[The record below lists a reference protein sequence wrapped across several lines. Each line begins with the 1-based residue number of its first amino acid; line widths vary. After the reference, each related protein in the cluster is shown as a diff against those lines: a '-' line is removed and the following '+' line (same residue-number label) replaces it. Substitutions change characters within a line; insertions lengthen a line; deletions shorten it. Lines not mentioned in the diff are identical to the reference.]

1 MEASIKKVLKQKKF
15 VVTDLLIKLA
25 SANDL
30 SLNEFLVLM
39 YLDNNYSD
47 NFDLELMSTTL
58 GLETSIVMNA
68 FNSLM
73 VKKLVTLE
81 TSKDLDGRSIETVNL
96 NGIYENISENTIK
109 EIKEEE
115 KVNIFQV
122 FEREF
127 GKTISSYQVEIIN
140 GWLMAGFSE
149 EIVILALKEAVL
161 SGAANIR
168 YIDAILREWHK
179 NNIKTKEDVERHLK
193 ERRNGKASNTELFDC
208 NWLDEDE

>member
-15 VVTDLLIKLA
+15 VVTDLLIKL
-25 SANDL
+25 SCEYDL

-39 YLDNNYSD
+39 YLDNSYSD
-47 NFDLELMSTTL
+47 NFDLELMSSTL
-58 GLETSIVMNA
+58 SLAPSVVMSA

-81 TSKDLDGRSIETVNL
+81 TSKDLDGRRIETVNL
-96 NGIYENISENTIK
+96 GRIYENIEENTMK
-109 EIKEEE
+109 EVKEEE
-115 KVNIFQV
+115 KENIFQI

-149 EIVILALKEAVL
+149 EIVIAALKEAVI
-161 SGAANIR
+161 SGAPNIR
-168 YIDAILREWHK
+168 YIDAILREWQK
-179 NNIKTKEDVERHLK
+179 NNIKTEEDVKEHLK
-193 ERRNGKASNTELFDC
+193 NRRSGKANNTELFDC
-208 NWLDEDE
+208 NWLDEEE

>member
-1 MEASIKKVLKQKKF
+1 MENAIKKALKRKKF
-15 VVTDLLIKLA
+15 VVTDLLVKLA
-25 SANDL
+25 SDNNL

-47 NFDLELMSTTL
+47 NFDLELMSSTL
-58 GLETSIVMNA
+58 GLPSDIVMNS

-81 TSKDLDGRSIETVNL
+81 TSKDLDGRKIETVNL
-96 NGIYENISENTIK
+96 NGIYENISENTRK

-115 KVNIFQV
+115 KENIFQI

-179 NNIKTKEDVERHLK
+179 NNIKTKEDVEHHLK
-193 ERRNGKASNTELFDC
+193 ERRSRKENNTELFDC

>member
-1 MEASIKKVLKQKKF
+1 MEKAIKKVLKRKKF

-25 SANDL
+25 SDNNL
-30 SLNEFLVLM
+30 TLNEFFILM
-39 YLDNNYSD
+39 YLDNSYSD
-47 NFDLELMSTTL
+47 NFDLELMSSTL
-58 GLETSIVMNA
+58 GLPSNIVMGS

-81 TSKDLDGRSIETVNL
+81 TSKDLDGRRIETVNL
-96 NGIYENISENTIK
+96 NGIYENIEENTRK

-115 KVNIFQV
+115 KENIFQI

-149 EIVILALKEAVL
+149 EIVISALKEAVL
-161 SGAANIR
+161 NGAPNIR

-179 NNIKTKEDVERHLK
+179 NNIKTVDDVEKHLK
-193 ERRNGKASNTELFDC
+193 ERRSRKANNTELFDC

>member
-25 SANDL
+25 CEHNL

-39 YLDNNYSD
+39 YLDNSYSD
-47 NFDLELMSTTL
+47 NFDLELMSTTI
-58 GLETSIVMNA
+58 GVEPSIVMNA

-73 VKKLVTLE
+73 VKKLVTLD
-81 TSKDLDGRSIETVNL
+81 TSKDLDGRKIETVNL
-96 NGIYENISENTIK
+96 NHIYENIEETTRK
-109 EIKEEE
+109 EVKEEE
-115 KVNIFQV
+115 KENIFQV

-149 EIVILALKEAVL
+149 EIVIAALKEAVI
-161 SGAANIR
+161 SGAPNIR
-168 YIDAILREWHK
+168 YIDAILREWQK
-179 NNIKTKEDVERHLK
+179 NNIKTEEDVKRHLK
-193 ERRNGKASNTELFDC
+193 NRRSGKENNTELFDC

>member
-1 MEASIKKVLKQKKF
+1 MENAIKKALKRKKF

-25 SANDL
+25 SANNL

-39 YLDNNYSD
+39 YLDNSYSD
-47 NFDLELMSTTL
+47 NFDLELMSSTL
-58 GLETSIVMNA
+58 GLPSNIVMNS

-81 TSKDLDGRSIETVNL
+81 TSKDLDGRRIETVNL
-96 NGIYENISENTIK
+96 NGLYESIEENTQK
-109 EIKEEE
+109 EIIEEE
-115 KVNIFQV
+115 KENIFQI

-149 EIVILALKEAVL
+149 EIVIAALKEAVL

-168 YIDAILREWHK
+168 YIDAILREWQK
-179 NNIKTKEDVERHLK
+179 NNIKTKEDVEHHLK
-193 ERRNGKASNTELFDC
+193 ERRSRKASNTELFDC

>member
-15 VVTDLLIKLA
+15 VVTDLLIKL
-25 SANDL
+25 SCEYDL

-39 YLDNNYSD
+39 YLDNSYSD
-47 NFDLELMSTTL
+47 NFDLELMSSTL
-58 GLETSIVMNA
+58 SLSPSVVMSA

-81 TSKDLDGRSIETVNL
+81 TSKDLDGRRIETVNL
-96 NGIYENISENTIK
+96 GRIYENIEENTMK
-109 EIKEEE
+109 EVKEEE
-115 KVNIFQV
+115 KENIFQI

-149 EIVILALKEAVL
+149 EIVIAALKEAVI
-161 SGAANIR
+161 SGAPNIR
-168 YIDAILREWHK
+168 YIDAILREWQK
-179 NNIKTKEDVERHLK
+179 NNIKTEEDVKEHLK
-193 ERRNGKASNTELFDC
+193 NRRSGKANNTELFDC